1 MNAAKSPLPETLRTA
16 FSTRKVYNPAGE
28 QVDLHSNVS
37 EAEATELYEAVREL
51 KPAFSLEVGFAQG
64 TSAQAILQALQDNG
78 AGHHHVMDPFQAQFG
93 ECGLEMV
100 RRAGLNHRMTFHRRF
115 AEEVVP
121 SLPEVGF
128 AFIDASHLFD
138 LTLCEFVL
146 TDKRLS
152 VGGVVAFHDMW
163 MPAQQAFIRYVLAN
177 RKYTVF
183 RPAKAAPQS
192 PGPRPSMLKEMLRG
206 ISSKLPAA
214 ERIFAREFLKPWAK
228 FELGN
233 LVFLKKEAVDQR
245 DWKFHQAF

>member
-1 MNAAKSPLPETLRTA
+1 MNATKSPLPETLRTTFA
-16 FSTRKVYNPAGE
+16 NRKVYNPTG
-28 QVDLHSNVS
+28 QLVDLHSNVS

-64 TSAQAILQALQDNG
+64 TSAQAILQALEDNG
-78 AGHHHVMDPFQAQFG
+78 SGHHHVMDPFQEKFG

-100 RRAGLNHRMTFHRRF
+100 RRAGLAHRMTFHRKF
-115 AEEVVP
+115 AEEVIP

-163 MPAQQAFIRYVLAN
+163 MPAQQSFIRYVLSN
-177 RKYTVF
+177 RRYRVF
-183 RPAKAAPQS
+183 RPAKAAKPS
-192 PGPRPSMLKEMLRG
+192 AGPRPSVIKELFRG
-206 ISSKLPAA
+206 VARKLPGAD
-214 ERIFAREFLKPWAK
+214 RMFAREFLKPWSD

-233 LVFLKKEAVDQR
+233 LVFLQKEAMDER
-245 DWKFHQAF
+245 DWQFHQPF